1 MAQHRI
7 IQSLGY
13 YCLHTSKISCKLA
26 ISQGSAILTGETLPT
41 TTENATKTS
50 KRTELVHLIGFSQ
63 VG

>member
-1 MAQHRI
+1 MAQHSI
-7 IQSLGY
+7 TQSLGY
-13 YCLHTSKISCKLA
+13 YCLHTSKISCKLD
-26 ISQGSAILTGETLPT
+26 SLSGERNTNRETLPT